1 MPMGATSTSGDLSSP
16 CATSRKRAKR
26 SARPSSWQRRHAA
39 RLLQAQ
45 ALRNASGVPSAQL
58 IPDCHPLSVINERAY
73 AIVSM
78 FGSMCLTS
86 PCAEADDERLSS
98 LASPAGLV
106 TNEANAHAH
115 LQDGRQATAQQPSRD
130 ALDQHPC
137 RQSRSSASVHCSHL
151 NAAHACAARPG
162 EKWLHSFMSSYALP
176 TMSG

>member
-1 MPMGATSTSGDLSSP
+1 MCNKQEKGKTLCQALQLAEAACSPLAASTSTTECIRCPIST
-16 CATSRKRAKR
+16 AY
-26 SARPSSWQRRHAA
+26 ARLPSSVCDVPKLLCYSQHVWQH
-39 RLLQAQ
+39 
-45 ALRNASGVPSAQL
+45 VPDIS
-58 IPDCHPLSVINERAY
+58 
-73 AIVSM
+73 
-78 FGSMCLTS
+78 
-86 PCAEADDERLSS
+86 CAEADDERLSS

-162 EKWLHSFMSSYALP
+162 ENWLHTFMSTYALP
-176 TMSG
+176 RVSG